1 MKLTLEEVKLYL
13 RVDNEEEDKLIETL
27 VDSAYS
33 YMNNAV
39 DSFNDK
45 YEKENFKSMCDIIIL
60 TLITEWYDT
69 RIYSKDDR
77 KDKVSHIITAMIQQL
92 QYGNYDE
99 D

>member
-13 RVDNEEEDKLIETL
+13 RVDNEEEDNLIETL

-77 KDKVSHIITAMIQQL
+77 KDKVSHIVTAMIQQL
-92 QYGNYDE
+92 QYGSYDE